1 MIHESATAQPR
12 ARRREANLER
22 ILDAALALVARDGLD
37 ALHMARLADAV
48 DYTPG
53 ALYRY
58 VASKDALIAAL
69 VARTLAQ
76 VGDELAAALAALPP
90 RATPLARI
98 AAMVGAYARFARRAP
113 HAFGLLAA
121 ALAAPRVLVADADAT
136 RVTAAAV
143 IAALTPL
150 ATALDA
156 AVAAD
161 QLTAGP
167 TLDRTLCLFALVHG
181 LAQLPK
187 LGRAAP
193 TRLDVDATLAVGIR
207 ALLIGWGAGPRAVDA
222 ALPRLTELP

>member
-1 MIHESATAQPR
+1 VRKH
-12 ARRREANLER
+12 
-22 ILDAALALVARDGLD
+22 VAMTGEITLRGRVLPIGGLKEK
-37 ALHMARLADAV
+37 L
-48 DYTPG
+48 
-53 ALYRY
+53 
-58 VASKDALIAAL
+58 
-69 VARTLAQ
+69 
-76 VGDELAAALAALPP
+76 LAAH
-90 RATPLARI
+90 RAG
-98 AAMVGAYARFARRAP
+98 MAYARFARRAP